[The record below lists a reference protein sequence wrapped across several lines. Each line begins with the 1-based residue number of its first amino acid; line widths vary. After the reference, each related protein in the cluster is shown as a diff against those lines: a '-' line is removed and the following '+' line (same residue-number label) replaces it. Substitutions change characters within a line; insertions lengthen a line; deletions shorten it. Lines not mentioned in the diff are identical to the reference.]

1 MSEIIDFSKEE
12 DIETLSPS
20 NEGEAFVISSKDN
33 EKEELK
39 PDTEPEKAEESPK
52 EAEEAIEA
60 EKEPEPEEPK
70 EDKKED
76 RALKQLKKL
85 KKDKQDLMAR
95 IQELENYNK
104 KLNEESLDISTSVID
119 PINKKARQLDKEE
132 KNKLEIEL
140 KKYESIS

>member
-1 MSEIIDFSKEE
+1 MNEIIDFSKEE

-60 EKEPEPEEPK
+60 EKEPEPEAGSK
-70 EDKKED
+70 TF
-76 RALKQLKKL
+76 
-85 KKDKQDLMAR
+85 
-95 IQELENYNK
+95 
-104 KLNEESLDISTSVID
+104 IS
-119 PINKKARQLDKEE
+119 
-132 KNKLEIEL
+132 
-140 KKYESIS
+140 